1 MGSEEEEGTMQV
13 DEDGEKED
21 GDVLDVGDGVK
32 GGEPVGDDV
41 ELNDNEGGEGLL
53 VGDELV
59 EEIAEEIEG
68 SWTRQGCRYD
78 GGGHM

>member
-1 MGSEEEEGTMQV
+1 MGSEEEGTTWV

-21 GDVLDVGDGVK
+21 GDILDVGDGTE
-32 GGEPVGDDV
+32 GGESIGDDV
-41 ELNDNEGGEGLL
+41 KLNENEGGEGLL

-68 SWTRQGCRYD
+68 SWTQQGCHYD

>member
-1 MGSEEEEGTMQV
+1 MGSEEEEGTTWV

-21 GDVLDVGDGVK
+21 GDALDIGDGIK
-32 GGEPVGDDV
+32 GGEPIGDDV

-68 SWTRQGCRYD
+68 LW
-78 GGGHM
+78 M